1 MLEKAATL
9 KRFEYSLLGTQF
21 KNQTSV
27 AEKQYQG
34 SNKLFRPDG
43 EIYHKSYLIYD
54 IKYSFSEYRNFKEYS
69 DLSFTTKH
77 DKLILFYHWLNGFKN
92 FPRQTVQTKI
102 KTKSVYKNVAN
113 LRNKLHTIHVNDYK
127 YITNKKEVKNE

>member
-34 SNKLFRPDG
+34 SNKLFRTD
-43 EIYHKSYLIYD
+43 EKISHKPYLIYG

-69 DLSFTTKH
+69 DLSFTTKY
-77 DKLILFYHWLNGFKN
+77 DKLILFYH
-92 FPRQTVQTKI
+92 
-102 KTKSVYKNVAN
+102 
-113 LRNKLHTIHVNDYK
+113 
-127 YITNKKEVKNE
+127 

>member
-34 SNKLFRPDG
+34 SNKLFRTD
-43 EIYHKSYLIYD
+43 EKISHKPYLIYG

-69 DLSFTTKH
+69 DLSFMTKY

-92 FPRQTVQTKI
+92 FAPQNVKTKVKTKI
-102 KTKSVYKNVAN
+102 VHKNVAN
-113 LRNKLHTIHVNDYK
+113 LHNKLHTIHVNSYK
-127 YITNKKEVKNE
+127 YITNKRK

>member
-34 SNKLFRPDG
+34 SNKLFRTDE
-43 EIYHKSYLIYD
+43 EISHKPYLIYG

-69 DLSFTTKH
+69 DLSFMTKY

-92 FPRQTVQTKI
+92 FAPQNVKTKVKTKI
-102 KTKSVYKNVAN
+102 VHKNVAN
-113 LRNKLHTIHVNDYK
+113 LHNKLHTIHVNSYK
-127 YITNKKEVKNE
+127 YITNKRK

>member
-1 MLEKAATL
+1 MLEKTATL
-9 KRFEYSLLGTQF
+9 KRFEYSLLGTEF
-21 KNQTSV
+21 RNQTSV

-54 IKYSFSEYRNFKEYS
+54 IEYSFSEYRNFKEYS
-69 DLSFTTKH
+69 DLSFTTKY

-92 FPRQTVQTKI
+92 FAPQNVKTKVKTKI
-102 KTKSVYKNVAN
+102 VHKNVAN
-113 LRNKLHTIHVNDYK
+113 LHNKLHTIHVNSYK
-127 YITNKKEVKNE
+127 YITNKRK

>member
-34 SNKLFRPDG
+34 SNKLFRTD
-43 EIYHKSYLIYD
+43 EKISHKPYLIYG

-69 DLSFTTKH
+69 DLSFMTKY

-92 FPRQTVQTKI
+92 FAPQNVKTKVKTKI
-102 KTKSVYKNVAN
+102 VHKNIAN
-113 LRNKLHTIHVNDYK
+113 LHNKLHTIHVNSYK
-127 YITNKKEVKNE
+127 YITNKRK